1 MCCKKKKKKKKKKKL
16 GPQSSNNKSKNTC
29 NEGPSQMTL
38 ICVLCFLGVWV
49 LWVSSIVWFENLIP
63 HPPTTPTHDIIT
75 PQFFSFF
82 LSTPDS
88 PPDYWVSQL
97 QMLLSTLVDQGF
109 HERERERERESVY
122 RKFLGERERERESPC
137 IANFWVFVI
146 NNNLPPTFPS
156 CFKFH
161 TRVFFSFLFCPSLTT
176 SSSSSFSFCCCCCCG
191 CILF

>member
-1 MCCKKKKKKKKKKKL
+1 MSCVFL
-16 GPQSSNNKSKNTC
+16 GFGFCGFQ
-29 NEGPSQMTL
+29 
-38 ICVLCFLGVWV
+38 VLCGLKIWSPTPLLPQPMTSSLLNSFL
-49 LWVSSIVWFENLIP
+49 
-63 HPPTTPTHDIIT
+63 
-75 PQFFSFF
+75 SFF
-82 LSTPDS
+82 LHQIHHQTIEFHS
-88 PPDYWVSQL
+88 YKCCCQH
-97 QMLLSTLVDQGF
+97 LLIKDFT
-109 HERERERERESVY
+109 RERERERESVY